1 MGIFPMKLFSSD
13 GECWTPNRNK
23 LRSRDREFVMYF
35 FSFFFLLP
43 VFLRIKMNFNG
54 RSSTV
59 SKDRQRCRIIHFQ
72 NHFQRCQI
80 LSHDHQNV
88 FSCACQ
94 DKVSERDPGE
104 AKGESS
110 NCLSVPRFVRPSSC
124 HSHSSPFAWKFQH
137 FQAHAENEA
146 KPKTIQKCEDRLR
159 IRPG

>member
-1 MGIFPMKLFSSD
+1 MSLG
-13 GECWTPNRNK
+13 
-23 LRSRDREFVMYF
+23 
-35 FSFFFLLP
+35 
-43 VFLRIKMNFNG
+43 FNG
-54 RSSTV
+54 
-59 SKDRQRCRIIHFQ
+59 Q
-72 NHFQRCQI
+72 NLQVPSMTLNR
-80 LSHDHQNV
+80 V
-88 FSCACQ
+88 AT
-94 DKVSERDPGE
+94 VSERDPGE

>member
-1 MGIFPMKLFSSD
+1 MLVPLFEFITFILQNIIAGIAYAGFSQHPFFCFNSSQLLDKSHLFIEQFSKCTKVIKLKFNLMSL
-13 GECWTPNRNK
+13 G
-23 LRSRDREFVMYF
+23 
-35 FSFFFLLP
+35 
-43 VFLRIKMNFNG
+43 FNG
-54 RSSTV
+54 
-59 SKDRQRCRIIHFQ
+59 Q
-72 NHFQRCQI
+72 NLQVPSMTLNR
-80 LSHDHQNV
+80 V
-88 FSCACQ
+88 AT
-94 DKVSERDPGE
+94 VSERDPGE